1 MNALVGIWHE
11 LVGLFIEDGSLAL
24 AIVGVV
30 AAAVIAA
37 ALGANAAAGLL
48 LLAGCLAVLAENVLR
63 ARRTSSRPPRS

>member
-1 MNALVGIWHE
+1 MKALGGIWHE

-37 ALGANAAAGLL
+37 ALGAKVVAGVLL
-48 LLAGCLAVLAENVLR
+48 SAGCLAVLAENVLR
-63 ARRTSSRPPRS
+63 ARRKSSRPQ

>member
-1 MNALVGIWHE
+1 MKALAGIWHE
-11 LVGLFIEDGSLAL
+11 IVGLFIEDGSLAL

-37 ALGANAAAGLL
+37 VLGAKLAAGLL

-63 ARRTSSRPPRS
+63 AGRRSPRP

>member
-1 MNALVGIWHE
+1 MNALAGIWHE

-37 ALGANAAAGLL
+37 ALGAEVVAGVLL
-48 LLAGCLAVLAENVLR
+48 PAGCLAVLAENVLR
-63 ARRTSSRPPRS
+63 ARRKSSRPQ